1 MGEQWIELFDKLP
14 AYLGGHL
21 FLSLAALAVSLMIS
35 LPLGIAASR
44 RPHLAEWVLGIAG
57 VVQTVPSLALLALM
71 VLVLGGLIGFWPAF
85 LALTLYSILPILAN
99 TVVGIRGVDP
109 SLVEAARG
117 LGMSERQML
126 FKVQLPLAMPVII
139 SGIRTA
145 TVLAVGTAT
154 LVTPVG
160 GISLGNYIFGGLE
173 SMNNSATI
181 FGCVCAAILA
191 ILLDQLI
198 RLWEKGAAR
207 RDRKRLRLAYAG
219 MALVILAGLYSPV
232 ARLAAGGNGWG
243 VVASGPFTEQN
254 ILSEVLAGQL
264 GPAGFRPDQRLGMS
278 EGIQIEALRHNQ
290 VDCMVN
296 YAGNIWT
303 LVMKRTDFVPREQML
318 EEIRDFLKSKYGI
331 VSLGS
336 LGFENAYGFAIP
348 RKQADELKV
357 HTIEDLAE
365 LVRQR
370 AALGKPLRF
379 GGDNQFWD
387 RPEWREVKRTYGIRE
402 ADVKTVAMDPSLM
415 YGAVTDGQVDVIA
428 AYTSDGRIRACDLE
442 LLEDPRRAFP
452 PYDALLLLSPEAARR
467 PELVRAVEPLVG
479 SIDLELMQEANRR
492 VDVDGKP
499 ARVVGRWLAEELRQ
513 RAVARGDLSRAPLT
527 EGGQ

>member
-14 AYLGGHL
+14 TYLGGHL
-21 FLSLAALAVSLMIS
+21 FLSLAALAVSLVIS

-117 LGMSERQML
+117 LGMSEQQML

-207 RDRKRLRLAYAG
+207 RDRKRLRLAYVG
-219 MALVILAGLYSPV
+219 IGLVVLAGLYSPV
-232 ARLAAGGNGWG
+232 ARLTAGGHGWG
-243 VVASGPFTEQN
+243 VVASGPFTEQH
-254 ILSEVLAGQL
+254 ILSEVLAGHL
-264 GPAGFRPDQRLGMS
+264 GPAGIRPDQRLGMS
-278 EGIQIEALRHNQ
+278 EGIQIEALRHSQ

-303 LVMKRTDFVPREQML
+303 LVMKRQDFIDRDEML
-318 EEIRDFLKSKYGI
+318 EEIRTFLLEKHGI
-331 VSLGS
+331 VCLGS
-336 LGFENAYGFAIP
+336 LGFEDAYAFALP
-348 RKQADELKV
+348 GQKAEELNV
-357 HTIEDLAE
+357 HTIEDLA
-365 LVRQR
+365 RWARKR
-370 AALGKPLRF
+370 AAQGKLLRI
-379 GGDNQFWD
+379 GGDSQFFV
-387 RPEWREVKRTYGIRE
+387 RPEWREIKRVYGIRQENIE
-402 ADVKTVAMDPSLM
+402 AVPMDPALM
-415 YGAVTDGQVDVIA
+415 FGAVESGQVDAIVT
-428 AYTSDGRIRACDLE
+428 YTSDGRNNAKHLE
-442 LLEDPRRAFP
+442 ILKDPRRVLP
-452 PYDALLLLSPEAARR
+452 RYDALLLLSPRAAQR
-467 PELVRAVEPLVG
+467 PELVAALQPLIGAIDDQMIQAANDGVNVE
-479 SIDLELMQEANRR
+479 
-492 VDVDGKP
+492 GKP
-499 ARVVGRWLAEELRQ
+499 ARVVGRELLEEIRRRAAARAEAEE
-513 RAVARGDLSRAPLT
+513 SR
-527 EGGQ
+527 